1 MFQLVQV
8 FKYNTCPTCKTTI
21 SHTVSSEINLQNNYI
36 KSDDT
41 FLFKYYELITEL
53 EIKYKKIMI
62 VFDSDHEMSKHLT
75 TFMDQKNFVVLKSCG
90 ATSVTKAIRKSKSYP
105 ACKFIFVNCATV
117 NNGINM
123 EHIDVILWLKEF
135 RNDTESAQ
143 MIGRSQRPG
152 PLEIIYM
159 KRKLIA

>member
-1 MFQLVQV
+1 
-8 FKYNTCPTCKTTI
+8 
-21 SHTVSSEINLQNNYI
+21 
-36 KSDDT
+36 
-41 FLFKYYELITEL
+41 
-53 EIKYKKIMI
+53 
-62 VFDSDHEMSKHLT
+62 MSKHLT
-75 TFMDQKNFVVLKSCG
+75 TFMNQKNFVVLKSCG

-105 ACKFIFVNCATV
+105 SCKFIFVNCATV
-117 NNGINM
+117 NNGIM

-152 PLEIIYM
+152 RDTNKPLEIIYM